1 MAEKSSNNWM
11 LLAAG
16 AALLGARALMR
27 RARRYNLQGRR
38 VLITGG
44 SRGLGLV
51 MARRL
56 VHLKARIAICA
67 RDRNELERARIELAA
82 AGGDILTVAC
92 DVTDREQVEKMVDT
106 VRRRFGGIDVL
117 INNAGVI
124 EVGPM
129 EAMEI
134 REYEESMSTHFWGPL
149 YTTLAVVPEMKRRGS
164 GRIVNISS
172 IGGKVSFPH
181 LLPYCASKFALVGLS
196 EGLRAELAKD
206 GIAVTTVCPGL
217 IRTGGH
223 GHVIVKGDHQAEFD
237 WFSLIDTLPLTSMS
251 AERAADRII
260 TAIELGKAE
269 VLLSG
274 QAKVMSKMN
283 GLFPGMIS
291 DLLGMVNRAMPQQTG
306 EGSMRRMGGDL
317 PISHPVL
324 TALGERAAAA
334 NNEMIAHARKMAE
347 FMTGAARPGDNVDGN
362 GNGKRDGNGNGD
374 DTKRRSTDNE
384 PDRSDEE

>member
-1 MAEKSSNNWM
+1 MSEKSSNNWM
-11 LLAAG
+11 LVAAG
-16 AALLGARALMR
+16 AALLGARALIR
-27 RARRYNLQGRR
+27 RARRYSLAGRR

-56 VHLKARIAICA
+56 VHMKARIAICA
-67 RDRNELERARIELAA
+67 RDRSELERARIELIA
-82 AGGDILTVAC
+82 AGGDVITIAC
-92 DVTDREQVEKMVDT
+92 DVADRAQVDAMVET

-124 EVGPM
+124 EIGPM
-129 EAMEI
+129 EAMEL

-149 YTTLAVVPEMKRRGS
+149 YTTLAVIPEMKRRRS

-181 LLPYCASKFALVGLS
+181 LLPYCASKYALVGLS
-196 EGLRAELAKD
+196 QGLRAELAKD

-223 GHVIVKGDHQAEFD
+223 GHAIVKGDHQAEFD
-237 WFSLIDTLPLTSMS
+237 WFSLMDTLPLTSMS
-251 AERAADRII
+251 AGRAADRII
-260 TAIELGKAE
+260 KAIEHGTAE
-269 VLLSG
+269 LVLSG
-274 QAKVMSKMN
+274 QAKLLAKMN
-283 GLFPGMIS
+283 ALFPGTTA
-291 DLLGMVNRAMPQQTG
+291 DLLGMINRAMPQQTG
-306 EGSMRRMGGDL
+306 EGSMRRLGGDL

-334 NNEMIAHARKMAE
+334 NNEMNAHAMMMAR
-347 FMTGAARPGDNVDGN
+347 FMNRDLTTDGAGN
-362 GNGKRDGNGNGD
+362 GHGHSD
-374 DTKRRSTDNE
+374 DKQQRSEGNE
-384 PDRSDEE
+384 PDRTDEEQ